1 MMETYQNMDNNTG
14 TTENDNVQYG
24 LAGFVNMGN
33 TCYLN
38 SVLQML
44 SNIPLFREYF
54 INKSYHL
61 QIIENIRNKSTDLE
75 NFDNIDVLT
84 DNMKNTISFQLERLL
99 KAIWKTKNNEIPT
112 YKPTSFRRLIAKK
125 YDSFNNHGQQDA
137 AECITAV
144 FNLIK
149 QDIEYQI
156 EVVPNITDNEQTI
169 YSLFDEYNEKLDD
182 DKVNNN
188 LKIDI
193 RLLLRELEEKFVG
206 YMKRYS
212 QLINLRQRYAKE
224 YSLIDELFS
233 IGNISTITCSNC
245 DYKRY
250 IYGSEDTIIVEMP
263 TDIPTEE
270 EIKKKMSTIVFP
282 FELKQHMNFNIKKQN
297 SNDKIHQTVKLSSLF
312 DLESETEKNDSDIYQ
327 TEYDILSD
335 NNESTTSED
344 LDDFDKFLDDDDE
357 LTFEQPKNN
366 FNFSNDVLE
375 NMRRT
380 KAIQELVSER
390 EYSLEHCLDL
400 YFRNDTIECKCN
412 FCGENKENTKCI
424 TLLNIPKYLIIHL
437 KRFDYDWVREQGVKK
452 TQFIK
457 YGHELDISKYIDDD
471 LLDHLKT
478 NTKYNLINVINH
490 YGVYGAGHYY
500 AYCKNSCDDTWYCFN
515 DETVTPVSNIIT
527 QNAYVLVY
535 EKQNY

>member
-206 YMKRYS
+206 YIKRYS

-270 EIKKKMSTIVFP
+270 EIKKKNV
-282 FELKQHMNFNIKKQN
+282 
-297 SNDKIHQTVKLSSLF
+297 
-312 DLESETEKNDSDIYQ
+312 
-327 TEYDILSD
+327 
-335 NNESTTSED
+335 NN
-344 LDDFDKFLDDDDE
+344 
-357 LTFEQPKNN
+357 
-366 FNFSNDVLE
+366 
-375 NMRRT
+375 
-380 KAIQELVSER
+380 
-390 EYSLEHCLDL
+390 
-400 YFRNDTIECKCN
+400 
-412 FCGENKENTKCI
+412 CI
-424 TLLNIPKYLIIHL
+424 SI
-437 KRFDYDWVREQGVKK
+437 
-452 TQFIK
+452 
-457 YGHELDISKYIDDD
+457 
-471 LLDHLKT
+471 
-478 NTKYNLINVINH
+478 
-490 YGVYGAGHYY
+490 
-500 AYCKNSCDDTWYCFN
+500 
-515 DETVTPVSNIIT
+515 
-527 QNAYVLVY
+527 
-535 EKQNY
+535 